1 MRRMLLALALAA
13 CAVMGCQ
20 PVASPLAPIS
30 PTPSAASRAPAP
42 QAPTTNVSPAPSDGR
57 LVADDRPHF
66 LFQAAGE
73 NRLRAVIWSDA
84 TTGVMPGE
92 IPLKAIVWQ
101 SPDGRRYVLNGKIYA
116 ADGRELGTLPWQDGS
131 LPTWSR
137 DGEFL
142 CRAMPETRQTG
153 ALMQLQTVVPGQ
165 PPRIVATGYGIY
177 GDNASYPVLACDAT
191 SDRAIV
197 ASFGQG
203 LFAGH
208 LWVFRLSTGALIRS
222 EDLGAN
228 VAGSWLAASADG
240 TLLAHSVRRTNADP
254 PTTTIR
260 TAESPTALQTLPN
273 FEGHGF
279 SGDAS
284 LLIGVLG
291 GANSVAIVDW
301 KARAGSGARPA
312 RRTAATSQNR
322 AARTSRWGLASS
334 VAPRTR
340 AMSTSSVPMARRSLF
355 HRAHAPFFGT
365 SHQAAGALALSGRR
379 RRSRDGAAGAAVR
392 RRRSPRRR
400 GSRSAGVARL
410 PDSPSCRPRR

>member
-1 MRRMLLALALAA
+1 
-13 CAVMGCQ
+13 
-20 PVASPLAPIS
+20 
-30 PTPSAASRAPAP
+30 
-42 QAPTTNVSPAPSDGR
+42 
-57 LVADDRPHF
+57 
-66 LFQAAGE
+66 
-73 NRLRAVIWSDA
+73 
-84 TTGVMPGE
+84 MPGE

-301 KARAGSGARPA
+301 KAA
-312 RRTAATSQNR
+312 RRIWSATGTPYGGYFPEPGG
-322 AARTSRWGLASS
+322 AHFAVGLGFVGGSEDKGDVYLVGPDGAS
-334 VAPRTR
+334 VALP
-340 AMSTSSVPMARRSLF
+340 S
-355 HRAHAPFFGT
+355 
-365 SHQAAGALALSGRR
+365 
-379 RRSRDGAAGAAVR
+379 
-392 RRRSPRRR
+392 
-400 GSRSAGVARL
+400 GSRAVLRY
-410 PDSPSCRPRR
+410 